1 MLASFQSSS
10 RHTPEHRKESQR
22 FREILDFEEEQA
34 KNERDDLNPDKIGRE
49 RRPRRL
55 FDDNGR
61 PLNVNEAGI
70 EFNYDDSDPGR
81 PLVFFVLQTCSASI
95 VGFNNTKRKFLGY
108 VLWCPIKMRV
118 FH

>member
-1 MLASFQSSS
+1 MTLIKKIVSFSMLASFQSSS

-55 FDDNGR
+55 FDDKGR

-70 EFNYDDSDPGR
+70 EFDYDDSDPGR
-81 PLVFFVLQTCSASI
+81 PLVFCASNLFRI
-95 VGFNNTKRKFLGY
+95 NCRSG
-108 VLWCPIKMRV
+108 
-118 FH
+118 H